1 MRLHIQCSVNKS
13 GQHVNCS
20 LSRALVVF
28 APHTAGVCDGPKHR
42 AEIRTSCWKLHLAC
56 VHPCPKQLISFRSGR
71 VDVFDR
77 QMTETHRS
85 KYLYRISVG
94 IERCAHLMS
103 PNQHLSC
110 SSLSSHAV
118 QSHLECRRRLSTMHS
133 MDMVHLCTSA
143 KFLTAGHSRPL
154 EIAFRNAANCMQAF
168 RCTR

>member
-1 MRLHIQCSVNKS
+1 MRLHSQCSVNKS

-77 QMTETHRS
+77 QMTERHRDQNTCTGSALCPSSES
-85 KYLYRISVG
+85 KSAPELLLSLLP
-94 IERCAHLMS
+94 CS
-103 PNQHLSC
+103 PVPSRVQEEAFHHAQHGHGAPL
-110 SSLSSHAV
+110 
-118 QSHLECRRRLSTMHS
+118 
-133 MDMVHLCTSA
+133 HLCKISDSWSQQT
-143 KFLTAGHSRPL
+143 
-154 EIAFRNAANCMQAF
+154 FRNSL
-168 RCTR
+168 